1 MKRIVVPTVGLIA
14 LIGIAALAAHAAT
27 SPPTN
32 LKQVGDH
39 WTAWDPPQAGPD
51 AYIIQKGDTLWDL
64 AGTWFGDPF
73 LWPQIWDENR
83 YVLDSHWIYP
93 GDPLVVPGRPTVV
106 PDDGPPPVAETTPPS
121 QGEETTR
128 PPAERAVA
136 LPPPL
141 LPVASATDLYCTGFI
156 TQDAQEAGL
165 QISASDE
172 EGEIMGAGD
181 VMFVNQGTAHGVRA
195 GDTFAI
201 LRWTRTVYH
210 PTTREAL
217 GTLVRRMGKAR
228 VLVAHENTSTT
239 LIEMSCEDIVA
250 GDVLV
255 SWRNIPMPMM
265 SEMPELDPFDAP
277 PSGEANGHIVAAR
290 DGLGTVG
297 AGHVIFTDLGQHT
310 GVVPGDVLA
319 LYRERSG
326 GLPRLILGQAV
337 VLTVET
343 ETSTAKIVKSTRE
356 SEIGDF
362 VEIWR

>member
-14 LIGIAALAAHAAT
+14 LIGIAALAAYAAT

-121 QGEETTR
+121 REEETD
-128 PPAERAVA
+128 PAPGRARGHA

-141 LPVASATDLYCTGFI
+141 LPVASTTDLYCTGFI
-156 TQDAQEAGL
+156 TQDAREAGL
-165 QISASDE
+165 QISGNDK

-181 VMFVNQGTAHGVRA
+181 VMFVNQGRPTGSGRGIPSPSCAGPGPCTTRRHGRPWA
-195 GDTFAI
+195 
-201 LRWTRTVYH
+201 RWCAAWARPACWSPTRT
-210 PTTREAL
+210 
-217 GTLVRRMGKAR
+217 
-228 VLVAHENTSTT
+228 
-239 LIEMSCEDIVA
+239 
-250 GDVLV
+250 
-255 SWRNIPMPMM
+255 
-265 SEMPELDPFDAP
+265 
-277 PSGEANGHIVAAR
+277 
-290 DGLGTVG
+290 
-297 AGHVIFTDLGQHT
+297 
-310 GVVPGDVLA
+310 
-319 LYRERSG
+319 
-326 GLPRLILGQAV
+326 PRP
-337 VLTVET
+337 
-343 ETSTAKIVKSTRE
+343 R
-356 SEIGDF
+356 
-362 VEIWR
+362 

>member
-1 MKRIVVPTVGLIA
+1 MKRIVVPTVGLIV
-14 LIGIAALAAHAAT
+14 LIGIAASAAYAAT

-106 PDDGPPPVAETTPPS
+106 PDDGPPPVAEVTPPRR
-121 QGEETTR
+121 EETER
-128 PPAERAVA
+128 PVERSVP

-141 LPVASATDLYCTGFI
+141 LPVASTTDLYCTGFI
-156 TQDAQEAGL
+156 TQDVQEAGL
-165 QISASDE
+165 QISGGHK
-172 EGEIMGAGD
+172 EGEIMGTGD

-201 LRWTRTVYH
+201 LRWTRPVYH
-210 PTTREAL
+210 PTTGETL
-217 GTLVRRMGKAR
+217 GTLVRRMGKTR
-228 VLVAHENTSTT
+228 VLVAHETSSTA

-250 GDVLV
+250 GDSLV
-255 SWRNIPMPMM
+255 PWRDIPMPMM

-277 PSGEANGHIVAAR
+277 SSGEASGRIVAAR

-319 LYRERSG
+319 VYRERTG

-343 ETSTAKIVKSTRE
+343 ETSTAKIVISTRE
-356 SEIGDF
+356 SEIGDN